1 MTISEETMRARRLF
15 SARLEAKLKEYDI
28 KQNELAKILNIS
40 ESTVGKW
47 ILGKSM
53 PRTMGLI
60 QQIADYFHVGKSY
73 FLEESPSPRPS
84 KQDATPLPPA
94 DGLPVIPIDDR
105 NFRVPVVGRVAAGQP
120 IVADEEIIGY
130 EYIDNKYSK
139 DGHEYFGLRI
149 VGKSMEPTI
158 MDGDIVIVRRQDYV
172 ENGEIAIVLIDGE
185 EATAK
190 EVKESPEGITLIGHN
205 AAVYTPHFYSA
216 REVQDLPVQVIGR
229 VVQLVRRF

>member
-1 MTISEETMRARRLF
+1 MLELHRNIKRIREEKGMSQDEL
-15 SARLEAKLKEYDI
+15 ARLVGFKSRSSINKIEMGVNDITQSKLI
-28 KQNELAKILNIS
+28 AIANALHVSPGEL
-40 ESTVGKW
+40 
-47 ILGKSM
+47 
-53 PRTMGLI
+53 MGE
-60 QQIADYFHVGKSY
+60 D
-73 FLEESPSPRPS
+73 EEVAS
-84 KQDATPLPPA
+84 PA
-94 DGLPVIPIDDR
+94 DLSSRLPNMVSIEARTFCVPI
-105 NFRVPVVGRVAAGQP
+105 VGRVAAGRP

-158 MDGDIVIVRRQDYV
+158 MDGDIVIVRRQNYV

-190 EVKESPEGITLIGHN
+190 EVKESADGITLIGHN

-216 REVQDLPVQVIGR
+216 QEVKNLPVQIIGR
-229 VVQLVRRF
+229 VIQSIRKF

>member
-1 MTISEETMRARRLF
+1 MLELYRNIKRIREEKGMSQDEL
-15 SARLEAKLKEYDI
+15 ARLVGFKSRSSINKIEMGVNDITQSKLI
-28 KQNELAKILNIS
+28 AIANALHVSPGEL
-40 ESTVGKW
+40 
-47 ILGKSM
+47 
-53 PRTMGLI
+53 MGE
-60 QQIADYFHVGKSY
+60 D
-73 FLEESPSPRPS
+73 EEVAS
-84 KQDATPLPPA
+84 PA
-94 DGLPVIPIDDR
+94 DLSSRLPNMISIDAR
-105 NFRVPVVGRVAAGQP
+105 TFRVPIVGRVAAGRP

-158 MDGDIVIVRRQDYV
+158 MDGDIVIVRRQNYV

-190 EVKESPEGITLIGHN
+190 EVKESADGITLIGHN

-216 REVQDLPVQVIGR
+216 QEVKNLPVQIIGR
-229 VVQLVRRF
+229 VIQSIRKF

>member
-1 MTISEETMRARRLF
+1 MADSTKSVGKLIYDRRTELGITQKEVADFVGVSEATVSRWESGHIDNMRRDRIAAL
-15 SARLEAKLKEYDI
+15 S
-28 KQNELAKILNIS
+28 KILRLSPLAI
-40 ESTVGKW
+40 
-47 ILGKSM
+47 
-53 PRTMGLI
+53 MGIDDTDL
-60 QQIADYFHVGKSY
+60 S
-73 FLEESPSPRPS
+73 SR
-84 KQDATPLPPA
+84 LPN
-94 DGLPVIPIDDR
+94 LVPIDAR
-105 NFRVPVVGRVAAGQP
+105 TFRVPIVGRVAAGRP

-158 MDGDIVIVRRQDYV
+158 MDGDIVIVRRQNYV

-190 EVKESPEGITLIGHN
+190 EIKESADGITLIGHN

-216 REVQDLPVQVIGR
+216 QEVKNLPVQIIGR
-229 VVQLVRRF
+229 VVQSIRKF

>member
-1 MTISEETMRARRLF
+1 MADNTKSVGKLIYDRRTELGITQKEVADFVGVSEATVSRWESGHIDNMRRDRIAAL
-15 SARLEAKLKEYDI
+15 S
-28 KQNELAKILNIS
+28 KILRLSPLAI
-40 ESTVGKW
+40 
-47 ILGKSM
+47 
-53 PRTMGLI
+53 MGIDDTDL
-60 QQIADYFHVGKSY
+60 S
-73 FLEESPSPRPS
+73 SR
-84 KQDATPLPPA
+84 LPNM
-94 DGLPVIPIDDR
+94 VPIDAR
-105 NFRVPVVGRVAAGQP
+105 TFRVPIVGRVAAGRP

-158 MDGDIVIVRRQDYV
+158 MDGDIVIVRRQNYV

-190 EVKESPEGITLIGHN
+190 EVKESADGITLIGHN

-216 REVQDLPVQVIGR
+216 QEVKTLPVQIIGR
-229 VVQLVRRF
+229 VVQSIRKF

>member
-1 MTISEETMRARRLF
+1 MADSTKSVGKLIYDRRTELGITQKEVADFVGVSEATVSRWESGHIDNMRRDRIAAL
-15 SARLEAKLKEYDI
+15 S
-28 KQNELAKILNIS
+28 KILRMSPLAI
-40 ESTVGKW
+40 
-47 ILGKSM
+47 
-53 PRTMGLI
+53 MG
-60 QQIADYFHVGKSY
+60 
-73 FLEESPSPRPS
+73 
-84 KQDATPLPPA
+84 
-94 DGLPVIPIDDR
+94 IDDTDLSTR
-105 NFRVPVVGRVAAGQP
+105 LPNMISIDARTFRVPIVGRVAAGRP

-158 MDGDIVIVRRQDYV
+158 MDGDIVIVRRQNYV

-190 EVKESPEGITLIGHN
+190 EVKESADGITLIGHN

-216 REVQDLPVQVIGR
+216 QEVKNLPVQIIGR
-229 VVQLVRRF
+229 VIQSIRKF

>member
-1 MTISEETMRARRLF
+1 MLELYRNIKRIREEKGMSQDEL
-15 SARLEAKLKEYDI
+15 ARLVGFKSRSSINKIEMGVNDITQSKLI
-28 KQNELAKILNIS
+28 AIANALHVSPGEL
-40 ESTVGKW
+40 
-47 ILGKSM
+47 
-53 PRTMGLI
+53 MGE
-60 QQIADYFHVGKSY
+60 D
-73 FLEESPSPRPS
+73 EEVAS
-84 KQDATPLPPA
+84 PA
-94 DGLPVIPIDDR
+94 DLSSRLPNMVSIEARTFCVPI
-105 NFRVPVVGRVAAGQP
+105 VGRVAAGRP

-158 MDGDIVIVRRQDYV
+158 MDGDIVIVRRQNYV

-190 EVKESPEGITLIGHN
+190 EVKESADGITLIGHN

-216 REVQDLPVQVIGR
+216 QEVKDLPIQIIGR
-229 VVQLVRRF
+229 VVQSIRKF

>member
-1 MTISEETMRARRLF
+1 MADSTKSVGKLIYDRRTELGITQKEVADFVGVSEATVSRWESGHIDNMRRDRIAAL
-15 SARLEAKLKEYDI
+15 S
-28 KQNELAKILNIS
+28 KILRMSPLAI
-40 ESTVGKW
+40 
-47 ILGKSM
+47 
-53 PRTMGLI
+53 MG
-60 QQIADYFHVGKSY
+60 
-73 FLEESPSPRPS
+73 
-84 KQDATPLPPA
+84 
-94 DGLPVIPIDDR
+94 IDDTDLSTR
-105 NFRVPVVGRVAAGQP
+105 LPNMVSIEARTFRVPIVGRVAAGRP

-158 MDGDIVIVRRQDYV
+158 MDGDIVIVRRQNYV

-190 EVKESPEGITLIGHN
+190 EVKESADGITLIGHN

-216 REVQDLPVQVIGR
+216 QEVKNLPVQIIGR
-229 VVQLVRRF
+229 VVQSIRKF

>member
-1 MTISEETMRARRLF
+1 MKGVATMLELYRNIKRIREEKGMSQDEL
-15 SARLEAKLKEYDI
+15 ARLVGFKSRSSINKIEMGVNDITQSKLI
-28 KQNELAKILNIS
+28 AIANALHVSPGEL
-40 ESTVGKW
+40 
-47 ILGKSM
+47 
-53 PRTMGLI
+53 MGE
-60 QQIADYFHVGKSY
+60 D
-73 FLEESPSPRPS
+73 EEVAS
-84 KQDATPLPPA
+84 PA
-94 DGLPVIPIDDR
+94 DLSSRLSNMVSIEARTFCVPI
-105 NFRVPVVGRVAAGQP
+105 VGRVAAGRP

-158 MDGDIVIVRRQDYV
+158 MDGDIVIVRRQNYV

-190 EVKESPEGITLIGHN
+190 EIKESADGITLIGHN

-216 REVQDLPVQVIGR
+216 QEVKNLPVQIIGR
-229 VVQLVRRF
+229 VVQSIRKF

>member
-1 MTISEETMRARRLF
+1 MADSTKSVGKLIYDRRTELGITQKEVADFVGVSEATVSRWESGHIDNMRRDRIAAL
-15 SARLEAKLKEYDI
+15 S
-28 KQNELAKILNIS
+28 KILRLSPLAI
-40 ESTVGKW
+40 
-47 ILGKSM
+47 
-53 PRTMGLI
+53 MGIDDTDL
-60 QQIADYFHVGKSY
+60 S
-73 FLEESPSPRPS
+73 SR
-84 KQDATPLPPA
+84 LPNM
-94 DGLPVIPIDDR
+94 VPIDAR
-105 NFRVPVVGRVAAGQP
+105 TFRVPIVGRAAAGRP

-158 MDGDIVIVRRQDYV
+158 MDGDIVIVRRQNYV

-190 EVKESPEGITLIGHN
+190 EVKESADGITLIGHN

-216 REVQDLPVQVIGR
+216 QEVKNLPVQIIGR
-229 VVQLVRRF
+229 VVQSIRKF